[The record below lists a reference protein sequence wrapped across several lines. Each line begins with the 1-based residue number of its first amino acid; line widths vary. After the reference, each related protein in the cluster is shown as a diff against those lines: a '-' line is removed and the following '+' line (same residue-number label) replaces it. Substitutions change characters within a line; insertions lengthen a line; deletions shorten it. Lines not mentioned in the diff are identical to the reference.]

1 MKKYIF
7 ALNHYNPHSRVRQD
21 YPNGLHPKIYE
32 EYIEFNKKFPE
43 KNSRFPHKS
52 HPYIQFQEWLLFSNT
67 NESIIDYVDYKKV
80 PAGER
85 YFFTINICKQD
96 IFRVWDKFEEP
107 HRLTPYLDIPLDIPE
122 QVLKDVRRNICKIL
136 FIYPNEGQGNWFQRQ
151 DFFYAQSKLLKVK
164 LSSLIYVDAN
174 NINKKTYGEF
184 GVSAYY
190 YNGWEYYNKSL
201 NPETKNK
208 IINDIY
214 NKKSRAKK
222 FVNFN
227 RRAHIHR
234 IILVDKLLKA
244 GLDKDMILTLSTN
257 GYTGSIPW
265 DPAPFNFFD
274 FSELKNKLPITYDIQ
289 DLITNNPVDINFNAQ
304 TSAYIDITSET
315 YCIPH
320 SNSVNHSTIVPDH
333 IFFSEKTFK
342 PIICMQPFIQVNHAH
357 SLKHLRELGYKTFHP
372 FINEEYDDE
381 VNNYTRVDRIF
392 EEITR
397 LSKLNDEQ
405 FGELLKSLLPTLI
418 HNQETYAKNLNKK
431 YGNELLEKIMQ
442 DWNKEPILMTE
453 TKRKINYMKKNI
465 PFKVAM
471 IGLGKLGK
479 DCAEVMSVKHDVTG
493 YDTSQNIVSNGVKVV
508 RTLTEAVKDRDII
521 FVAVPTPHDPLYGG
535 ETPTSHLIPRDFD
548 YSIVKDCLQKLHA
561 VTTSDQLIVLIS
573 TVLPGTIRKQLIQ
586 YLPNRRFVYNP
597 YLIAMGSVKED
608 MVNPE
613 MLIIGTEDGNSNADS
628 DELVDFY
635 KTFIKEDTRIVQG
648 TWDEAESIKIFYNTF
663 ISAKLS
669 LVNMIQDVAEKNGNI
684 NVDVVTTAL
693 KESTYRIM
701 GPAYMKAGMG
711 DGGAC
716 HPRDNI
722 ALRYMAQEL
731 NLGYDLFGSIMQS
744 REIQA
749 KNLAERCLNYGKDV
763 CIVGAAYKPAV
774 PYTQGSYSYLVGYYV
789 NQLGGWLSYYDPNT
803 GDNTFERK
811 AQVYLIGYWEKWIE
825 DIVWPDNCT
834 IIDPWRRFKTTN
846 STIKVIHYG
855 NTR

>member
-7 ALNHYNPHSRVRQD
+7 ALTHHNPHSRVRQN
-21 YPNGLHPKIYE
+21 YPNGLHPEIYE
-32 EYIEFNKKFPE
+32 KHVEFNKNLSK
-43 KNSRFPHKS
+43 KDTQHW
-52 HPYIQFQEWLLFSNT
+52 PYITFQEWLLFSNT
-67 NESIIDYVDYKKV
+67 DESIINYVDYKKV

-85 YFFTINICKQD
+85 YFFPINICKQS
-96 IFRVWDKFEEP
+96 IFRPIGNIDVEP
-107 HRLTPYLDIPLDIPE
+107 HQLTPYLDIPLDIPE
-122 QVLKDVRRNICKIL
+122 QVLKDVRKNICKIL
-136 FIYPNEGQGNWFQRQ
+136 FIYPNEGQGNWSKRQ
-151 DFFYAQSKLLKVK
+151 DFFIAQSKLLKVK
-164 LSSLIYVDAN
+164 LSSLIYVDGN
-174 NINKKTYGEF
+174 NISNKTYGEF
-184 GVSAYY
+184 GIPAYY

-201 NPETKNK
+201 NTEAKNK
-208 IINDIY
+208 IINDILD
-214 NKKSRAKK
+214 KKSRTKK

-234 IILVDKLLKA
+234 VILVDKLLKA

-257 GYTGSIPW
+257 GYTGTIPW
-265 DPAPFNFFD
+265 GVQPFNFFD
-274 FSELKNKLPITYDIQ
+274 FTELKNKVPITYDIQ
-289 DLITNNPVDINFNAQ
+289 DLITNNPVEINFNAQ

-315 YCIPH
+315 YCIPP
-320 SNSVNHSTIVPDH
+320 SNSINNSVVPDH

-342 PIICMQPFIQVNHAH
+342 PIICLQPFIQVNHAH
-357 SLKHLRELGYKTFHP
+357 SLKYLRELGYKTFHP

-381 VNNYTRVDRIF
+381 TNNYARIDKVF
-392 EEITR
+392 NEISR
-397 LSKLNDEQ
+397 LSKLNDDQ
-405 FGELLKSLLPTLI
+405 FRELLKSLLPVLI
-418 HNQETYAKNLNKK
+418 HNEETYRKNLSKK

-442 DWNKEPILMTE
+442 DWDKEPILMPAV
-453 TKRKINYMKKNI
+453 KRKTVYTKKNT

-479 DCAEVMSVKHDVTG
+479 DCAEAMSVKHDVTG
-493 YDTSQNIVSNGVKVV
+493 YDTRQDIISSEVKVV
-508 RTLTEAVKDRDII
+508 KTLTEAVKDRDII

-535 ETPTSHLIPRDFD
+535 ETPTSHLIPKDFD
-548 YSIVKDCLQKLHA
+548 YSIVKDCLQKIHA
-561 VTTSDQLIVLIS
+561 ATTSEQLIVLIS
-573 TVLPGTIRKQLIQ
+573 TVLPGTVRKQLIQ

-597 YLIAMGSVKED
+597 YLIAMGTVKED

-635 KTFIKEDTRIVQG
+635 KTFINANTRVVQG

-684 NVDVVTTAL
+684 NVDVVTNAL

-749 KNLAERCLNYGKDV
+749 KNLAERCLSYGKDV

-774 PYTQGSYSYLVGYYV
+774 PYTQGSYSYLVGYYI

-803 GDNTFERK
+803 GDTTFEAK
-811 AQVYLIGYWEKWIE
+811 AQVYLIGYWEKWVE
-825 DIVWPDNCT
+825 DIIWPDNCT